1 MRKRSLNLALALG
14 VTVLAAAAAPVLAKS
29 AARPAKEKPA
39 AAPPA
44 PDPADVLD
52 GKALAG
58 KLLLVTDGKGHYLA
72 APPDLS
78 DDATRGTLYYSA
90 DGKTFYQQRIPGFG
104 SSGPGTFSLT
114 FWEPRIDDGWRRSFD
129 RKAGN
134 LFEVQCEDRLSKL
147 TQVPA
152 AEAQTLLAAA
162 QFLKPRWKYR
172 AYALARDDAGKYFY
186 VDVPREPEG
195 SKAFRL
201 YAGKKNELKPLK
213 MVNVVSDSKG
223 DIFATKSGELRLVIP
238 REGEGGGDARV
249 PVWIAGKKKTSL
261 TWVPI
266 EDNGKLVYTELGVY
280 TGQSLGT
287 PCDDL

>member
-14 VTVLAAAAAPVLAKS
+14 VTVLAAAAAPALAKS
-29 AARPAKEKPA
+29 AKQKPA
-39 AAPPA
+39 APPPAATA

-52 GKALAG
+52 GAALAA
-58 KLLLVTDGKGHYLA
+58 KLIVVTDGKGHYLA

-78 DDATRGTLYYSA
+78 DEGNRGTLYYST
-90 DGKTFYQQRIPGFG
+90 DGGKTFHQQRIQGYG

-114 FWEPRIDDGWRRSFD
+114 FWDPRINDGWRRSFD
-129 RKAGN
+129 RKEGN
-134 LFEVQCEDRLSKL
+134 AFELQCEDRLSKL

-152 AEAQTLLAAA
+152 AEAKTLLAAA

-172 AYALARDDAGKYFY
+172 AYALARDDSGKYFY
-186 VDVPREPEG
+186 VDKPRQPED

-213 MVNVVSDSKG
+213 MTNVVSDSKG
-223 DIFATKSGELRLVIP
+223 DIFATKTGELRLVIP
-238 REGEGGGDARV
+238 REGEGGGDERV

-280 TGQSLGT
+280 TGQPLGT